1 MKYEYAKFDAIDE
14 KDNIYEFKFRNTFYN
29 RTLIEFD
36 KFSYN
41 IMYANI
47 KNKRFLYVVRMADKK
62 DDNIYIFNVSDLYKA
77 DFDFQFH
84 YRLMP
89 LHTEFY
95 NSPKKINKYVG
106 YIPIDKAV
114 CVFDTKKYKNLHNPS

>member
-36 KFSYN
+36 KFAYN

-95 NSPKKINKYVG
+95 NSTKKINKYVG

>member
-29 RTLIEFD
+29 TTLIEFD

-47 KNKRFLYVVRMADKK
+47 KKKRFLYVVRMK
-62 DDNIYIFNVSDLYKA
+62 DNIYIFNVSDLYKA

-95 NSPKKINKYVG
+95 NSNKKIKKYVG

>member
-14 KDNIYEFKFRNTFYN
+14 KDNIYEFKFRNTYYN
-29 RTLIEFD
+29 PTLIEFD
-36 KFSYN
+36 KFAYN

-47 KNKRFLYVVRMADKK
+47 KNKRFLYVVRMK
-62 DDNIYIFNVSDLYKA
+62 DNIYIFNVSDLYKA

-95 NSPKKINKYVG
+95 NNPKKINKYVG

-114 CVFDTKKYKNLHNPS
+114 CVFDTKKYKNLHIPS